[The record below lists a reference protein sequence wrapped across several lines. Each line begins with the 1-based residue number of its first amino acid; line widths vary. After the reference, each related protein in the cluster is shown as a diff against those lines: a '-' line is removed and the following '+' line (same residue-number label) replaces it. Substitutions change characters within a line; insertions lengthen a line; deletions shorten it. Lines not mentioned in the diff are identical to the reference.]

1 METIGRTEIIGAA
14 NGTAR
19 VAAAVSGSGAV
30 LGASFEAPPRA
41 EEASEASHADRRKHA
56 RERVLKAAKIIF
68 GGGDSVFNC
77 LVLDESP
84 DGIFVDLGAIV
95 ALPPEVTVQYGSGAA
110 FRAQRRW
117 STGSK
122 VGFQFI
128 GPQIIT
134 HETAR
139 RMQVVAEIMKNHG
152 LPAAMQTLRVAQ
164 FFDNAEL
171 RRAAE
176 AAEAATRRLDA
187 VLAGPLAETV
197 SLEPGEGDASI
208 GGSVSL
214 I

>member
-1 METIGRTEIIGAA
+1 METTGTTEIFGHA
-14 NGTAR
+14 NGAAR
-19 VAAAVSGSGAV
+19 VAAAVASSGAA
-30 LGASFEAPPRA
+30 LSASFEAPPQVDA
-41 EEASEASHADRRKHA
+41 AQPANPADRRKHV
-56 RERVLKAAKIIF
+56 REKVLKAAKIIF

-77 LVLDESP
+77 LVLDETP
-84 DGIFVDLGAIV
+84 EGIFVDMGSVV

-117 STGSK
+117 STGTK
-122 VGFQFI
+122 VGFQFV
-128 GPQIIT
+128 GQQIIS

-139 RMQVVAEIMKNHG
+139 RMQVVSEIMKNHG

-176 AAEAATRRLDA
+176 AAESAARRLDA
-187 VLAGPLAETV
+187 ALGGPLTAGGLDP
-197 SLEPGEGDASI
+197 SGGDASV
-208 GGSVSL
+208 GGSL